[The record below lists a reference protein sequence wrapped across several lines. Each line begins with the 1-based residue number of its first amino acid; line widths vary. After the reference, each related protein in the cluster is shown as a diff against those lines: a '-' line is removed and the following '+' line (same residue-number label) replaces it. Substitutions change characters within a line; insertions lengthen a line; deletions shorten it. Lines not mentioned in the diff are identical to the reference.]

1 MHHELE
7 AKLTDI
13 QEMKQSLVSLMKA
26 ELAKGCHEVD
36 THEAGEV
43 VDMIKDLAETEEKCW
58 KALYYKTVVK
68 AMEESEED
76 GSWDEEGM
84 GYPNRSARTG
94 RYVRSGGHSGN
105 RNGRMGYPWP
115 EPEAHSRV
123 RYDGPGG
130 REDVWRDERYGD
142 AFNKFRLAKRH
153 YTETRSM
160 EDKDEMKQ
168 HADRHLADT
177 VSTLNEIWGDADPE
191 LRMRMKRD
199 LMELVSKMQA

>member
-13 QEMKQSLVSLMKA
+13 QEMKQNLVSLMKA

-68 AMEESEED
+68 AMEETED
-76 GSWDEEGM
+76 AWDEEGM
-84 GYPNRSARTG
+84 GYPNRSSRTG
-94 RYVRSGGHSGN
+94 RYVRGGIRSGT
-105 RNGRMGYPWP
+105 RTGRMGYSWP
-115 EPEAHSRV
+115 DGDEQMNT
-123 RYDGPGG
+123 RYNGPGG

-191 LRMRMKRD
+191 LRTRMKRD